1 MEKDEEKALA
11 LASAPDPKPLPEPEF
26 KVLVK
31 LPQAWRDLR
40 SELNQFNPRARADR
54 LRYLASLGLLALKN
68 QGVLFGGGT
77 ALKPMEI
84 KSHSQS
90 KNRVSALARSIE
102 QLPGSDGAELKPA
115 SHHNKDDDKL

>member
-1 MEKDEEKALA
+1 MEKDEEKELALT
-11 LASAPDPKPLPEPEF
+11 LASAPDPKQLPEPEF

-40 SELNQFNPRARADR
+40 AELNQFNPRARADR

-77 ALKPMEI
+77 ALKPMEM
-84 KSHSQS
+84 KSHGHS

-102 QLPGSDGAELKPA
+102 QLPGSDQAE
-115 SHHNKDDDKL
+115 